1 MGIQAQLSYQG
12 TNMPLRLAYAL
23 FTTHHLYDSVHRCP
37 PLKGSTFYQ
46 PRSNL
51 TAKIAECSEWE
62 YLFLSLTRY
71 FLPPM
76 QSPLILFCQFN
87 PCSLLYTF
95 MQVMTG
101 LVSFNKRLGIQFIER
116 VLFCKPAY

>member
-37 PLKGSTFYQ
+37 PLKGSSFYQ

-76 QSPLILFCQFN
+76 QSPCPYFV
-87 PCSLLYTF
+87 SLSRVPYTF

-101 LVSFNKRLGIQFIER
+101 LVSFKRLGIQFIKR
-116 VLFCKPAY
+116 VLLCKPAY